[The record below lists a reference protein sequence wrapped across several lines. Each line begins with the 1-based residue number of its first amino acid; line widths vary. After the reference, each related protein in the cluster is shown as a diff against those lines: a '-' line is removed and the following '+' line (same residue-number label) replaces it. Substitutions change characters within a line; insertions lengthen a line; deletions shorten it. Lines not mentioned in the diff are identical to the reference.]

1 MTRSISQHD
10 ERLVHRFL
18 DGELLADAASA
29 FARRLQA
36 EPQLRERHRQL
47 VSLRT
52 AFAADRRQTDR
63 VGMVVPAGFAAG
75 VLAAARQLPADG
87 RWRRDIADDQV
98 MLRWCRRILVAAAV
112 LLCAALAWHSGLFA
126 NREAALQASPAE
138 MERAM
143 EQLDQAI
150 RDRAVG
156 K

>member
-1 MTRSISQHD
+1 MTRSLSQHD

-18 DGELLADAASA
+18 DGELLADEAAA
-29 FARRLQA
+29 FARRLQD
-36 EPQLRERHRQL
+36 ETQLRDRYRQL
-47 VSLRT
+47 VGLRT
-52 AFAADRRQTDR
+52 AFTADRRQVER
-63 VGMVVPAGFAAG
+63 VGIVAPAGFAAS

-87 RWRRDIADDQV
+87 RWRRDVADDRV
-98 MLRWCRRILVAAAV
+98 MLRWCRRLLLAAAV

-126 NREAALQASPAE
+126 DREPALQASPAE

-150 RDRAVG
+150 RTRATG